1 MPGAISSP
9 EWRSDT
15 SLQINII
22 SVINIKSTLLCFC
35 LAPLQASG
43 PAAEQPFAWAII
55 YFGEFLRYCFVR
67 TNHRDVIN
75 GWEDLHSPS
84 VAYAAKL
91 IFKSFTSI
99 TPVLELCK
107 GTKEQGRKDVSDL
120 KQMR

>member
-15 SLQINII
+15 SVQIDII

-43 PAAEQPFAWAII
+43 PAAEQPFARAII

-84 VAYAAKL
+84 MAYAAKL

-99 TPVLELCK
+99 TPVLELCR
-107 GTKEQGRKDVSDL
+107 GTKEPRRKDVSDL
-120 KQMR
+120 KPMS

>member
-43 PAAEQPFAWAII
+43 PAVEQPFAQAII

-107 GTKEQGRKDVSDL
+107 GTKEQRRKDVSDL